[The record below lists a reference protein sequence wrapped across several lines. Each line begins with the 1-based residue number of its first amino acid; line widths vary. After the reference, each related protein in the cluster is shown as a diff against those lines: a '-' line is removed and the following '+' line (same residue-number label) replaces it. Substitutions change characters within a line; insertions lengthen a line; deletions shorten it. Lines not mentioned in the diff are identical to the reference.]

1 MYNKEGTP
9 NRASLLFL
17 VPKKEVTE
25 VKATKLL
32 TLVFTAVFLFLHTPS
47 SSEAAVKDGRQAVIM
62 FKSQVDS
69 ELIKQYSESINY
81 IFQEIPAASI
91 TISDAQRKAL
101 QMSPEVESV
110 SYDMP
115 VQSSAQTISYG
126 YEKVGMKNLVP
137 STLKGNGVKIGV
149 LDSGIDAHHPDLQ
162 KRVVGGTCTMTIV
175 NAAGCPNSFY
185 DDAGH
190 GTHVAGIIAANNNT
204 FGTVGVAPSASL
216 YAIKVLDEYGE
227 GSTST
232 LIAGVEWAI
241 KQKLDILNISITSPI
256 YEIAMEEVLQ
266 KAYNAGILVVGAAG
280 NTGPPVSGSDSSVE
294 YPAKFDSVIAVSS
307 IDQYDKIDKL
317 SSLGK
322 EIELTAPGVKINS
335 TYPDST
341 YTALSGTSMAA
352 PYVSGMA
359 ALYKEKYPEMTN
371 KQIRALLQKNAKD
384 LGAAG
389 RDRYF
394 GYGLVQVDK
403 NPINHGIELP
413 YTTDSKGKL
422 TVNTSDLAA
431 RFGTYNV
438 YREDELVGKNKT
450 GAEWVDYASAGT
462 VSYYFHPVVDGVED
476 ETSFTTLKASI
487 ASPKISDLRS
497 SKWYDRY
504 VMYLHYNG
512 AMTGF
517 DDGTIRPESN
527 ITRGEAAILIGKSLG
542 LNGTQRPTSFKDVT
556 DNVSSSGYIQSL
568 ADAGIT
574 NGFKDGSFRPGQLV
588 TRAEMA
594 ILISKAYKIN
604 TASTSTL
611 KDINPS
617 ITGYEYI
624 NGVAAS
630 GIAGGYEDGTFR
642 PHTHMNRAQF
652 ATFLA
657 RATNEE
663 LR

>member
-1 MYNKEGTP
+1 M
-9 NRASLLFL
+9 
-17 VPKKEVTE
+17 
-25 VKATKLL
+25 KAIKLPA
-32 TLVFTAVFLFLHTPS
+32 LVFTALFLFFQTPS
-47 SSEAAVKDGRQAVIM
+47 APKAAVQDGRQAVIL
-62 FKSQVDS
+62 FKSQVDK
-69 ELIKQYSESINY
+69 ELLEQFSESVDY

-91 TISDAQRKAL
+91 TISEAQRKAL

-126 YEKVGMKNLVP
+126 YEKVGVKNMVP
-137 STLKGNGVKIGV
+137 STLKGAGVKIGV
-149 LDSGIDAHHPDLQ
+149 LDSGIDTRHPDLQ

-175 NAAGCPNSFY
+175 DPAGCPDSYN
-185 DDAGH
+185 DNAGH

-204 FGTVGVAPSASL
+204 FGTIGVAPAASL
-216 YAIKVLDEYGE
+216 YAIKVLDERGE

-241 KQKLDILNISITSPI
+241 KQKLNILNISITSPI
-256 YEIAMEEVLQ
+256 YEPAMEEVMQ
-266 KAYNAGILVVGAAG
+266 KAYNAGTLIVGAAG
-280 NTGPPVSGSDSSVE
+280 NTGPPVSGNDSSVE

-307 IDQYDKIDKL
+307 IDEYDKIDSQ
-317 SSLGK
+317 SSVGK
-322 EIELTAPGVKINS
+322 EVELTAPGVKIYS
-335 TYPDST
+335 TYPDSD
-341 YTALSGTSMAA
+341 YTTSSGTSMAA

-371 KQIRALLQKNAKD
+371 KQLRALLQKNAKD

-394 GYGLVQVDK
+394 GFGLVQADK

-422 TVNTSDLAA
+422 TVDTSDLVAH
-431 RFGTYNV
+431 FGTYNV
-438 YREDELVGKNKT
+438 YRGDQLVGKNKT
-450 GAEWVDYASAGT
+450 AAEWTDYASAGT
-462 VSYYFHPVVDGVED
+462 VSYYFHPVVNGAED
-476 ETSFTTLKASI
+476 ETSFITLKAAI
-487 ASPKISDLRS
+487 ASPKIQDLLS

-504 VMYLHYNG
+504 VTYLNHEG
-512 AMTGF
+512 IMTGF
-517 DDGTIRPESN
+517 TDGTIKPESS

-542 LNGTQRPTSFKDVT
+542 LNGTQRATSFKDVT
-556 DNVSSSGYIQSL
+556 ANVSASGYIQSL

-574 NGFKDGSFRPGQLV
+574 TGFGDGSFRPGQLV

-594 ILISKAYKIN
+594 ILISKAYQIN
-604 TASTSTL
+604 PASTGTL
-611 KDINPS
+611 KDITAS
-617 ITGYEYI
+617 ITGYQYI
-624 NGVAAS
+624 NGVAAA

-657 RATNEE
+657 RAINNE

>member
-1 MYNKEGTP
+1 MN
-9 NRASLLFL
+9 AI
-17 VPKKEVTE
+17 
-25 VKATKLL
+25 KLPAF
-32 TLVFTAVFLFLHTPS
+32 VFTAFFLFFHTPS
-47 SSEAAVKDGRQAVIM
+47 SPEAAAMDGRQAVIM
-62 FKSQVDS
+62 FKDEVDKELLEQFSQSVD
-69 ELIKQYSESINY
+69 Y

-91 TISDAQRKAL
+91 TVSETQKKAL
-101 QMSPEVESV
+101 QMSPEVESL

-115 VQSSAQTISYG
+115 VQSSAQSPSYG

-137 STLKGNGVKIGV
+137 STLTGAGVKIGV
-149 LDSGIDAHHPDLQ
+149 LDSGIDAKHPDLQ
-162 KRVVGGTCTMTIV
+162 KRVVGGTCTMDIIYGE
-175 NAAGCPNSFY
+175 AGCPNSYY

-204 FGTVGVAPSASL
+204 FGTIGVAPSASL

-241 KQKLDILNISITSPI
+241 KQKLNILNISITSPI
-256 YEIAMEEVLQ
+256 YDPAMEEVMK
-266 KAYNAGILVVGAAG
+266 KAYSAGILIVGAAG
-280 NTGPPVSGSDSSVE
+280 NTGAPVSGSDSSVE
-294 YPAKFDSVIAVSS
+294 YPAKFESVIAVSS
-307 IDQYDKIDKL
+307 IDQYDKIDRQ

-322 EIELTAPGVKINS
+322 EIELAAPGVKIYS
-335 TYPDST
+335 TYPDSD
-341 YTALSGTSMAA
+341 YTTSSGTSMAA
-352 PYVSGMA
+352 PYVSGIA

-371 KQIRALLQKNAKD
+371 KQLRALLQKNAKD

-394 GYGLVQVDK
+394 GFGLVQVDK
-403 NPINHGIELP
+403 NPVNHDIELP

-422 TVNTSDLAA
+422 TVDTSDLAD

-438 YREDELVGKNKT
+438 YREDHLVGKNET
-450 GAEWVDYASAGT
+450 AAEWTDYASAGT
-462 VSYYFHPVVDGVED
+462 INYYFHPVVNGVED
-476 ETSFTTLKASI
+476 ETSFTTLKAEV
-487 ASPKISDLRS
+487 ASPKIKDLLA

-504 VMYLHYNG
+504 ITYLNYQG
-512 AMTGF
+512 IMTGF
-517 DDGTIRPESN
+517 EDGTIRPESN

-542 LNGTQRPTSFKDVT
+542 LNGTARNTSFKDVT
-556 DNVSSSGYIQSL
+556 VNVSSSGYIQSL

-574 NGFKDGSFRPGQLV
+574 NGFTDGTFRPGQLV

-594 ILISKAYKIN
+594 ILISKAYEIN
-604 TASTSTL
+604 TASTSQL
-611 KDINPS
+611 KDITAK
-617 ITGYEYI
+617 ITGYQYI
-624 NGVAAS
+624 NGVAAA

-657 RATNEE
+657 RAINSE